1 MNEEELMRMK
11 KIEKREK
18 VDIVLAYMLIVILLG
33 AIVFILY

>member
-18 VDIVLAYMLIVILLG
+18 VDIALAYMLIVINSSYSVLK
-33 AIVFILY
+33 IY

>member
-18 VDIVLAYMLIVILLG
+18 VDIALAYMKKRIYENKI
-33 AIVFILY
+33 